1 MGRDTTAEKLKED
14 EAHQKAG
21 GVTDKAVGTRL
32 AGAGNKR
39 RSEKQNRGRGQMST
53 ECQRLEQAIA
63 RGRGEKR
70 K

>member
-21 GVTDKAVGTRL
+21 GVTDKAGGTRS
-32 AGAGNKR
+32 AGAGEQEALR
-39 RSEKQNRGRGQMST
+39 EAKQGPRPNVDKLLRIGAGNCPQ
-53 ECQRLEQAIA
+53 A
-63 RGRGEKR
+63 RGER